1 MKALVLENYSTPF
14 QLKEVPTP
22 IPKKGQIL
30 VKIHASGINPLDIKI
45 FHGAAAHAQTKLP
58 AILGLDMAGIVEST
72 GDAATPFKPGDR
84 VYGLTGGV
92 GGVQGS
98 LAQYAAVD
106 PDLLAPAPNNLSL
119 REAAT
124 LPLVFITAWEGLVD
138 RAKLQPPTTGPANPQ
153 SPRTVLIHGGSGGVG
168 NIAIQIA
175 AALGAKVY
183 STVSPS
189 KQHLVENLG
198 AIPIDYTNLTV
209 EQYTQQYTGG
219 KGFDI
224 VLDTLG
230 GETLN
235 DTFKSVKRYTGH
247 AVSILG
253 WGTHSIAPLSF
264 RGATYS
270 GVFTLYPLISGEH
283 RAHHGHI
290 LRQATKLIE
299 AGKIQPL
306 VDPAIY
312 TMENI
317 ADAYQ
322 AIETAKNKG
331 KIAIDITT
339 P

>member
-1 MKALVLENYSTPF
+1 MKALVLESYNTPF

-22 IPKKGQIL
+22 IPQKGHVL

-45 FHGAAAHAQTKLP
+45 FHGAAGHAQTKLP
-58 AILGLDMAGIVEST
+58 AILGLDMAGTVIESPSPSET
-72 GDAATPFKPGDR
+72 RPGAPSFKPGDR

-92 GGVQGS
+92 GSVQGS
-98 LAQYAAVD
+98 LAEYAAVD
-106 PDLLAPAPNNLSL
+106 PDLLALAPKNLDL
-119 REAAT
+119 HDTAT

-138 RAKLQPPTTGPANPQ
+138 RAQIQPKQ
-153 SPRTVLIHGGSGGVG
+153 TVLIHGGSGGVG

-175 AALGAKVY
+175 KALGAEVY

-189 KQHLVENLG
+189 KQHLVESLG
-198 AIPIDYTNLTV
+198 AIPIDYTDLSV
-209 EQYTQQYTGG
+209 DAYTQRYTNGS
-219 KGFDI
+219 GFDV

-283 RAHHGHI
+283 RAHHGDI
-290 LRQATKLIE
+290 LRQATTLIE
-299 AGKIQPL
+299 AGKIKPF
-306 VDPAIY
+306 VDPTPY
-312 TMENI
+312 TMESI

-322 AIETAKNKG
+322 AIETAKNNG
-331 KIAIDITT
+331 KIAVSITN